1 MSDAPEKAA
10 AVPQLNDE
18 PVVQEKVPEAV
29 QAGAEEVV
37 DQVTLIYNFGSE
49 AGMWVVENGST
60 YYYRNTVLGSGSHE
74 S

>member
-1 MSDAPEKAA
+1 
-10 AVPQLNDE
+10 
-18 PVVQEKVPEAV
+18 
-29 QAGAEEVV
+29 VV